1 MRCCLR
7 KITEP
12 STQPVK
18 APAAGL
24 SLQKRYSGWQ
34 VKATQV
40 KAITT
45 EEYGAAAPRPAY
57 SVLGGTGCSKLTTDF
72 MFADWH
78 DAIAEYIK
86 TL

>member
-12 STQPVK
+12 STQREGSCSWAEFAKEVFRL
-18 APAAGL
+18 AG
-24 SLQKRYSGWQ
+24 
-34 VKATQV
+34 KATQV

-45 EEYGAAAPRPAY
+45 RGIRRGRAQAAY
-57 SVLGGTGCSKLTTDF
+57 SVLENRMFKLTTDF